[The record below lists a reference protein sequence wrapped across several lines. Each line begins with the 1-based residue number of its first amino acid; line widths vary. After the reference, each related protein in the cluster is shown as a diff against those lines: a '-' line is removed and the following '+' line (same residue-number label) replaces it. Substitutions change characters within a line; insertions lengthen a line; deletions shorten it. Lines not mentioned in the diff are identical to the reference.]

1 MESLEKIRKYINNVK
16 IRKTVI
22 GGYDREDVY
31 MKMNELVEVFKE
43 YVKEELENQNVQ
55 KEQIEKELQKQ
66 RAEIETY
73 KKKLQESQS
82 LVVDL
87 NMKLNDLT
95 AEQAN
100 TLGEM
105 EDLKN
110 TYKKYCS
117 NILDQYSGSLR
128 TLSTEFSKILE
139 NISILQQNIVELDS
153 LENIEFPAIEQEEK
167 MAVEIPELG
176 IDIDE
181 WLRGAES
188 SLAEAKEEEKE
199 NTEDIKEDIEE

>member
-66 RAEIETY
+66 RSEIETY

-139 NISILQQNIVELDS
+139 NISMLQQNIVELDN

-167 MAVEIPELG
+167 MTVEIPELG

-181 WLRGAES
+181 WLRGAEIP
-188 SLAEAKEEEKE
+188 LTEEKEEENTE
-199 NTEDIKEDIEE
+199 NTKEDIEE

>member
-117 NILDQYSGSLR
+117 NILEQYSGSLR

-153 LENIEFPAIEQEEK
+153 LENIEFSAIEQEEK
-167 MAVEIPELG
+167 MTVEIPELG

-188 SLAEAKEEEKE
+188 SLAEAKEEAKE